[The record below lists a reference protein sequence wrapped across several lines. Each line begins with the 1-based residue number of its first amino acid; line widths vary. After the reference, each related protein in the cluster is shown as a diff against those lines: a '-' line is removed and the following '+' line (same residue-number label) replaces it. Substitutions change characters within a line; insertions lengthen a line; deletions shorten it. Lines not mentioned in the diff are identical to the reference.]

1 MEGWI
6 MADIRTSALG
16 GIPFGESVG
25 RPAQA
30 QLGQPYFNATQ
41 RRLELYTA
49 NGWQNI
55 VSETPSV
62 TGISGAYL
70 QSNNTN
76 TITVV
81 GTSFSE
87 GCTVQAIGTN
97 GVLYDAN
104 LTTVNS
110 AIEIIAVFS
119 NLSAQYE
126 PYDIRVT
133 NLSNLYGQLNNVL
146 YINES
151 PIWVTPSGS
160 LGSFNQPV
168 SITLSALSA
177 TDAESSPI
185 TYSVASGSSL
195 PSGISLNSS
204 TGVISGNLPTISSTT
219 TYTFTINAS
228 DGANVIPRTFN
239 ITSLATFALEYLVV
253 AGGGGGAWGNTNNDG
268 NGGGGAG
275 GLVYGTTYLPYSSS
289 LQVVVGTGGSAGPSG
304 GGFSSQGSNGG
315 NSILGSYTALGGGG
329 GGSDMSGT
337 SDATVLNG
345 RNGGSG
351 GGASTSG
358 SGGVGGLATQPT
370 STSGGFGNNGGYA
383 NQPGGGGPGGG
394 GGGGGGAG
402 SLGGNGGQSSNG
414 GAGGAGI
421 SYSIT
426 GSSQFYAAGGGGSSW
441 TNSGGAGGSSIG
453 GTGANRVGSISAT
466 APVSNTGSGGGA
478 GVSTFASSSG
488 SAGVVVIAYPDSRPA
503 LTVPGTLTYNQ
514 PTRSGYRVYRFTA
527 GSGTVTF

>member
-1 MEGWI
+1 MS
-6 MADIRTSALG
+6 DIRTSALG
-16 GIPFGESVG
+16 GIPFGESTG

-62 TGISGAYL
+62 TGISGSYL

-76 TITVV
+76 TITVA

-97 GVLYDAN
+97 GVLYDADSA
-104 LTTVNS
+104 TINS
-110 AIEIIAVFS
+110 AIEIVAVFS
-119 NLSAQYE
+119 NLSAQHE

-160 LGSFNQPV
+160 LGTFNEQV
-168 SITLSALSA
+168 SISLSALSA

-185 TYSVASGSSL
+185 IYSLASGSSL
-195 PSGISLNSS
+195 PAGVTLNLS
-204 TGVISGNLPTISSTT
+204 TGVISGTLPDVTSTT

-228 DGANVIPRTFN
+228 DGANIIPRTFS
-239 ITSLATFALEYLVV
+239 ITSTATFSLEYLVV
-253 AGGGGGAWGNTNNDG
+253 AGGGGGAWGNTGNDG

-275 GLVYGTTYLPYSSS
+275 GLVYGTTFLPISTSG

-329 GGSDMSGT
+329 GGSDMTGT
-337 SDATVLNG
+337 SDAIVLNG
-345 RNGGSG
+345 RSGGSG

-358 SGGVGGLATQPT
+358 SGGIGGLATQPT

-414 GAGGAGI
+414 GAGGAGL

-478 GVSTFASSSG
+478 GVSTFTSSAG
-488 SAGVVVIAYPDSRPA
+488 AAGVVIIAYPDSRPA
-503 LTVPGTLTYNQ
+503 LTVPGTLTYSQ

-527 GSGTVTF
+527 GSGTVNF

>member
-1 MEGWI
+1 
-6 MADIRTSALG
+6 MAIRSSSSS
-16 GIPFGESVG
+16 GIPFGESSG
-25 RPAQA
+25 RPANA
-30 QLGQPYFNATQ
+30 NLGQPYFNATQ

-76 TITVV
+76 TITIA

-87 GCTVQAIGTN
+87 GCTAQAIGTN
-97 GVLYDAN
+97 SILYDAN
-104 LTTVNS
+104 STTVNS
-110 AIEIIAVFS
+110 AIEIVAVFS

-151 PIWVTPSGS
+151 PIWVTASGS
-160 LGSFNQPV
+160 LGTFNEQV

-177 TDAESSPI
+177 TDAESSTI
-185 TYSVASGSSL
+185 TYSLASGSSL
-195 PSGISLNSS
+195 PSGVSLNSS
-204 TGVISGNLPTISSTT
+204 TGVISGTLPDVQSTT

-228 DGANVIPRTFN
+228 DGANTIPRTFTL
-239 ITSLATFALEYLVV
+239 TSTATFSLEYLVV
-253 AGGGGGAWGNTNNDG
+253 AGGGGGAWGNVNNDG
-268 NGGGGAG
+268 NGAGGAG
-275 GLVYGTTYLPYSSS
+275 GLVYGTVSLPLSTSTI
-289 LQVVVGTGGSAGPSG
+289 QVVVGGGGAAGPSG
-304 GGFSSQGSNGG
+304 GGFGSQGSNGS

-329 GGSDMSGT
+329 GGSDMTGT
-337 SDATVLNG
+337 SDTTVRNG
-345 RNGGSG
+345 RSGGSG

-358 SGGVGGLATQPT
+358 DGGAAGLATQPT
-370 STSGGFGNNGGYA
+370 STSGGSGNNGGNA

-402 SLGGNGGQSSNG
+402 GAGGNGGQTSNG
-414 GAGGAGI
+414 GAGGAGL

-426 GSSQFYAAGGGGSSW
+426 GSSAFYAAGGGGSSW

-453 GTGANRVGSISAT
+453 GTGATRSSNTAAT
-466 APVSNTGSGGGA
+466 APSANTGSGGGG
-478 GVSTFASSSG
+478 GVGSSASSAG
-488 SAGVVVIAYPDSRPA
+488 AAGVVIIAYPDSRPA
-503 LTVPGTLTYNQ
+503 LTVPGTLTFTQ
-514 PTRSGYRVYRFTA
+514 PTRSGFRVYRFTA
-527 GSGTVTF
+527 GTGTVTF